1 MPSTVHTS
9 VKVVLWP
16 NCPAFGTTCFGGADA
31 HGRKVN
37 PASTYAVLTLLLLT
51 TVAHPRDT
59 PLCIILTIPAY
70 ARLPARS
77 PARPPARS
85 RARCT
90 CMITYTPAHT
100 VTHAH
105 ARAATDWQV
114 GDRLQLVDAG
124 SQGIGS
130 LTQNQLPHLDKTALL
145 SGAGYITFNYGSS
158 SAECNRCTVTNGA
171 WCNNPAGVSPE
182 GADDFYSCP
191 YGNPCG
197 TVSNILVPAHV
208 NHACL
213 CACGC
218 VFPLVR
224 IRC

>member
-1 MPSTVHTS
+1 MAQLPSIWHDLLWGSRRTWTESESSKYVRRADTAVADHRRTSTGHTFVHHS
-9 VKVVLWP
+9 
-16 NCPAFGTTCFGGADA
+16 N
-31 HGRKVN
+31 
-37 PASTYAVLTLLLLT
+37 
-51 TVAHPRDT
+51 HPGIR
-59 PLCIILTIPAY
+59 PS
-70 ARLPARS
+70 ARS
-77 PARPPARS
+77 LARPPARS

-124 SQGIGS
+124 SQGIDS

-191 YGNPCG
+191 YGNTCG